1 MYKAGINFPTQLLLQ
16 TNISVH
22 VSRVHI
28 PQNGISGSFLHV
40 YLTLEETAKQF
51 SKVVVAFT
59 LHPVLNDSL
68 HAASCLFVLFSALL
82 SFKKFPFPS
91 QLVVFSKC
99 HVFLHSKGAG
109 HFLNFSSGS

>member
-1 MYKAGINFPTQLLLQ
+1 MNKAGINFPAQLLLQ

-59 LHPVLNDSL
+59 LHPVVNDSL
-68 HAASCLFVLFSALL
+68 HAACLFVCLFFSQSSFHLKNFLFHHNLWFFQSAM
-82 SFKKFPFPS
+82 
-91 QLVVFSKC
+91 
-99 HVFLHSKGAG
+99 
-109 HFLNFSSGS
+109 SSCTPRVMVIF